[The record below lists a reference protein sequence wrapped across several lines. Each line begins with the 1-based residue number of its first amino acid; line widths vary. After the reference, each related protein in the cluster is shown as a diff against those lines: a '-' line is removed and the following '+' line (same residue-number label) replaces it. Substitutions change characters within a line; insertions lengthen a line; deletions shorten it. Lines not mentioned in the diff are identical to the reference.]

1 MVKAIAEGSGAQS
14 HGVSRRCDV
23 TCAEMGNVW
32 GLVRLLRHARLR
44 FCADVAKHAS
54 GGGAGGGARPFADG
68 AEKHGA
74 GEETARAAEL
84 LDSVVADVRTQAG
97 GGV

>member
-1 MVKAIAEGSGAQS
+1 MVYHSSAIA
-14 HGVSRRCDV
+14 HILLYDI
-23 TCAEMGNVW
+23 AEMGNVW

-54 GGGAGGGARPFADG
+54 GNRRARPFMEG